1 LSANFS
7 STLGRYSGCRRAWCG
22 RPPSTLS
29 CFFSALRKPSR
40 LMSINS
46 SRPFRCTNSSCS
58 AGLRA
63 RPRGCACSGARRA
76 PAAPAARTADG
87 WACSGAQTA
96 PAPPACARR
105 PRASRAAQ
113 RRARFEAA
121 HHPHRMLCGAW
132 PAVRSI
138 APGPDLRADFQLCV
152 YVWPLKRA
160 RNRCGKEQ
168 CFIVS
173 AHSTAAANR
182 KAGSTAAGRWT
193 AAQRA
198 WAAARRT
205 PPPRA
210 RAGRASTR
218 TAPHCWA
225 WRAAQRPR
233 EGCHR
238 RKAAAGQLAVPGT
251 HRRQA
256 FGRHRARWTAVLRGL
271 AVLPA

>member
-1 LSANFS
+1 MAGPVQAHKQLLHRRHARA
-7 STLGRYSGCRRAWCG
+7 GRAPRARRSGG
-22 RPPSTLS
+22 R
-29 CFFSALRKPSR
+29 ALRLPTT
-40 LMSINS
+40 LIG
-46 SRPFRCTNSSCS
+46 CS
-58 AGLRA
+58 
-63 RPRGCACSGARRA
+63 
-76 PAAPAARTADG
+76 
-87 WACSGAQTA
+87 
-96 PAPPACARR
+96 
-105 PRASRAAQ
+105 
-113 RRARFEAA
+113 
-121 HHPHRMLCGAW
+121 GAW

-152 YVWPLKRA
+152 YVWPLTRA